1 MEAEGSVPSPS
12 GPMDPSGTA
21 TRHPFIHRVA
31 RSHSMV
37 GRFMALSSVQAAVVF
52 RGVGGVAGYSAVD
65 EDSAAGGGNK

>member
-1 MEAEGSVPSPS
+1 
-12 GPMDPSGTA
+12 
-21 TRHPFIHRVA
+21 
-31 RSHSMV
+31 MV